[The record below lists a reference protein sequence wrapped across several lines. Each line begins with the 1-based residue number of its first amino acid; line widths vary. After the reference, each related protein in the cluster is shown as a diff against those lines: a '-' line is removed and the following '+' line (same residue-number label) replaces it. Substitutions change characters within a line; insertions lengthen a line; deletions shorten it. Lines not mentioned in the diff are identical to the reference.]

1 MTFNGAS
8 DREEFQRGGEK
19 FQRKKGVARCP
30 PCSQNAHGWSFWP
43 IWSFGRMSGPTNQT
57 NQIDEIDQTNQSSFD
72 ARSGRPIQDALL
84 GGKSELRGAF

>member
-1 MTFNGAS
+1 
-8 DREEFQRGGEK
+8 
-19 FQRKKGVARCP
+19 
-30 PCSQNAHGWSFWP
+30 
-43 IWSFGRMSGPTNQT
+43 MSGPTNQT